1 MKRLFLL
8 LAICCAAVACEQSE
22 NSFVFPEVD
31 EINANTADGI
41 YQIAT
46 NTTYVQYENG
56 RPIRFGRPEDI
67 DSYYPSTIN
76 VYGYL
81 RVEDGKLDLLHE
93 YECKECGAKKIFC
106 WEYYSTPI
114 DLQNRLIWENSM
126 EIYKYTNDEIILIES
141 IGKATKN
148 DDQNF
153 WRHFDVYKRIDD
165 NKKFDS
171 ITYIKHSDNPQDQ
184 EKIDFCE
191 NNHCKQQ

>member
-1 MKRLFLL
+1 MKKLLLL
-8 LAICCAAVACEQSE
+8 LALCCAAVACEREGHFDFSE
-22 NSFVFPEVD
+22 VGELDP
-31 EINANTADGI
+31 NTANGI

-46 NTTYVQYENG
+46 NTSFVVYENG
-56 RPIRFGRPEDI
+56 IPVRFGSSSELD
-67 DSYYPSTIN
+67 DYYPSTLN
-76 VYGYL
+76 VFSYI
-81 RVEDGKLDLLHE
+81 RIQNGKLDLLHE
-93 YECKECGAKKIFC
+93 YQCKQCGDSKIFC

-148 DDQNF
+148 DSQNF
-153 WRHFDVYKRIDD
+153 WRCFDVYKRIDD

>member
-1 MKRLFLL
+1 MKKLLIIISLL
-8 LAICCAAVACEQSE
+8 LSCACEREGHFDFSE
-22 NSFVFPEVD
+22 VGELDP
-31 EINANTADGI
+31 NTANGI

-93 YECKECGAKKIFC
+93 YQCKQCGDSKIFC

-126 EIYKYTNDEIILIES
+126 
-141 IGKATKN
+141 
-148 DDQNF
+148 
-153 WRHFDVYKRIDD
+153 
-165 NKKFDS
+165 
-171 ITYIKHSDNPQDQ
+171 
-184 EKIDFCE
+184 
-191 NNHCKQQ
+191 

>member
-1 MKRLFLL
+1 MKKLLIIISLL
-8 LAICCAAVACEQSE
+8 LSCACEREGHFDFSE
-22 NSFVFPEVD
+22 VGELDP
-31 EINANTADGI
+31 NTANGI

-93 YECKECGAKKIFC
+93 YQCKQCGDSKIFC